1 MPLAASFPPPGS
13 APDPPGGSIPP
24 GPPDPGASC
33 RAKPRPARGPVPEP
47 LCEGSGG
54 IMPPAAGGI
63 FSSPGRC
70 PGPAGGNPSPR
81 SPRPGG
87 IVPRKPR
94 PARGPVPKPLCEGS
108 GGIMPPAAGG
118 IFSSP
123 GRCPGP
129 AGGNP
134 SPRSPRPGGI
144 VPRKAPA
151 CAGTCPRAPVRGVRG
166 HHAPG
171 RRRHLF
177 FPRAP
182 PRTRR
187 GESFPPVPPTRGNRA
202 AQAPACAGT
211 CPRAPVRGVR
221 GHHAP
226 GRRRH
231 LFIPR
236 ALPRTR
242 RGESFPPVPPTRG
255 HLPPSPGL
263 RGGLSQSPRAR
274 GPGASCPR
282 PPEASSSTHC
292 SIVSKGAFG
301 RRASALLAME
311 RLDRPLRQ

>member
-33 RAKPRPARGPVPEP
+33 RAKPRPARGPALEPPCEGSGGIMPPAAGGIFSSPGRCPGPAGGNPSPRSPRPGGIVPRKPRPARGPVPEP

-87 IVPRKPR
+87 IVPRKLR
-94 PARGPVPKPLCEGS
+94 PARGPVPEPLCEGS
-108 GGIMPPAAGG
+108 GGTMPPAAGG

-129 AGGNP
+129 AGGKH
-134 SPRSPRPGGI
+134 SPRSPRPGAI
-144 VPRKAPA
+144 VPRKLRPA
-151 CAGTCPRAPVRGVRG
+151 RGPALEPPLRGVRG

-177 FPRAP
+177 FVLVVRPDSLVVPGRAGLP
-182 PRTRR
+182 AR
-187 GESFPPVPPTRGNRA
+187 PVPGK
-202 AQAPACAGT
+202 AG
-211 CPRAPVRGVR
+211 RYR
-221 GHHAP
+221 
-226 GRRRH
+226 
-231 LFIPR
+231 
-236 ALPRTR
+236 
-242 RGESFPPVPPTRG
+242 
-255 HLPPSPGL
+255 
-263 RGGLSQSPRAR
+263 
-274 GPGASCPR
+274 
-282 PPEASSSTHC
+282 
-292 SIVSKGAFG
+292 
-301 RRASALLAME
+301 E
-311 RLDRPLRQ
+311 RFRPLSAARTDRRCRSPL